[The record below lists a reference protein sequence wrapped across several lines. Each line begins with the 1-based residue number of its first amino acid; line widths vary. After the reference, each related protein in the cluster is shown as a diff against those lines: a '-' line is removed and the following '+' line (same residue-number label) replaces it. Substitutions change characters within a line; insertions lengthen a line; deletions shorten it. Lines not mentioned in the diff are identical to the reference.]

1 MDCRVVLWLFAKPG
15 VWLVRGFIG
24 IYAVL
29 TDRMERPIGQSMRF
43 FIIVLDTVILLA
55 FDQCLLYFIKPITNP
70 GGVKIMSVSFKG
82 DHLFGV
88 WCHYKQG
95 SIFTLYFPALVF
107 MDTF

>member
-1 MDCRVVLWLFAKPG
+1 MDCMVVLWLFAKPG

-55 FDQCLLYFIKPITNP
+55 FDQCLYISSSPSQIQEELRLWVCPSKETTYLLFDDITSRAVYLLFI
-70 GGVKIMSVSFKG
+70 FQ
-82 DHLFGV
+82 L
-88 WCHYKQG
+88 
-95 SIFTLYFPALVF
+95 
-107 MDTF
+107 